1 MSEPNPSE
9 PTSAAAIGRRVS
21 MKRKNREKKANTAEA
36 APISESAPITEEGS
50 AGLDAH
56 ATDIIDNAAKDESVN
71 KYVQDLVGDVAD
83 LDLNKG
89 QNARLELLKLT
100 ITCAADNVTHEYAA
114 EKLDSV
120 PIRIKEDV
128 EFDITLDVKIYN
140 DFLVGLRY
148 SHILKKMGIKVDEAT
163 NMIGSYPPKKSVQQ
177 LTIKHIQAPKGL
189 LGRGKYKVNSAL
201 TDDQEI
207 AHKEWN
213 WTLQITKNW
222 DSDE

>member
-1 MSEPNPSE
+1 
-9 PTSAAAIGRRVS
+9 

-177 LTIKHIQAPKGL
+177 LTIKDLGL
-189 LGRGKYKVNSAL
+189 R
-201 TDDQEI
+201 
-207 AHKEWN
+207 
-213 WTLQITKNW
+213 KNLNFVVF
-222 DSDE
+222 